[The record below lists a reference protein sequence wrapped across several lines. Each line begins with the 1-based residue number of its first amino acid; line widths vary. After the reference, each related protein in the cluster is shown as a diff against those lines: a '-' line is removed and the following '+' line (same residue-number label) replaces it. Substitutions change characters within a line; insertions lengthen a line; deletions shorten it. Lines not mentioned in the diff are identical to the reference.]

1 MTDAAPVN
9 QRADGA
15 LIGRRILLTR
25 DPGRGAGYHEALR
38 SAGAEPIFD
47 PLQTQAPT
55 SDPAALTA
63 ALRALAAGDYDWL
76 VLTSARA
83 VDALAAGSPVA
94 VGGARVAVVG
104 RATARRAEAAGLR
117 VDLCPEQESA
127 AGLLAQWPSPGAPSP
142 AGPHRS
148 APSPAPRVLL
158 PVSAL
163 APDTLADGLRAR
175 GARVDRV
182 EAYRMVPTPA
192 GYPLRAALADGSL
205 AAAVVTSGSAA
216 ARLRDV
222 LAQAHVP
229 QPPLVAIGPATAR
242 AAVDCGLVVAATA
255 AHPDPGSVLDALRHA
270 VSAPSPE
277 ET

>member
-1 MTDAAPVN
+1 MPGAGVGCRAAGAVALAGCTLAGGAAPECAV
-9 QRADGA
+9 AGPSGA
-15 LIGRRILLTR
+15 
-25 DPGRGAGYHEALR
+25 
-38 SAGAEPIFD
+38 
-47 PLQTQAPT
+47 
-55 SDPAALTA
+55 
-63 ALRALAAGDYDWL
+63 
-76 VLTSARA
+76 
-83 VDALAAGSPVA
+83 
-94 VGGARVAVVG
+94 
-104 RATARRAEAAGLR
+104 AAGLGAGTGHPGR
-117 VDLCPEQESA
+117 WPARPGCPGGSRR
-127 AGLLAQWPSPGAPSP
+127 GVPDGA
-142 AGPHRS
+142 H
-148 APSPAPRVLL
+148 
-158 PVSAL
+158 
-163 APDTLADGLRAR
+163 
-175 GARVDRV
+175 
-182 EAYRMVPTPA
+182 PA